1 MKKTFAI
8 VSIILLP
15 LVLGAQQK
23 KIDAPK
29 AADYTFTTVKE
40 NPITSVKN
48 QFRSGT
54 CWCFSALG
62 FIESEILRQTGKEV
76 DLSEMFVIDHAYR
89 ERAVKFVRLDGNL
102 GFSAGS
108 SFGDVFSVLKNHGIV
123 PQEAFSGMNYG
134 TELPVQAE
142 LDAVLKAYV
151 NAIVKVPNREL
162 TTAWK
167 QGFGGILDA
176 YLGEMPEEFTVD
188 GVSYTPES
196 YRDALKVN
204 VDDFVNICSF
214 KDEELYKPH
223 IIEVCDN
230 WRWGSAYNVTLDEM
244 MDIVYT
250 AIENGYTVAWGG
262 DVSEVG
268 FTREGLAVMPKPAED
283 RKPAAGSDQEHWV
296 GKAPEE
302 ESAKPAGIPEEIE
315 VTEETRQD
323 AYDRKTT
330 TDDHGMLAY
339 GIATDQNGT
348 RYLMIK
354 NSWGVTG
361 AYDGIWY
368 MSDTFARC
376 KTLNVTVHRDAL
388 SKDIRKKL
396 GIK

>member
-1 MKKTFAI
+1 MKKTIAI
-8 VSIILLP
+8 VSVVLLS
-15 LVLGAQQK
+15 LTLAAQQK
-23 KIDAPK
+23 KDAPK
-29 AADYTFTTVKE
+29 AENYKFTTVKE
-40 NPITSVKN
+40 NPITSIKN

-54 CWCFSALG
+54 CWCFSALS
-62 FIESEILRQTGKEV
+62 FIESEIIRQGGKEV
-76 DLSEMFVIDHAYR
+76 DLSEMFVIDNAYR
-89 ERAVKFVRLDGNL
+89 ERAVKYVRLDGHL

-108 SFGDVFSVLKNHGIV
+108 SFGDVFSVIKNHGIV

-151 NAIVKVPNREL
+151 SAIVKVPNKEL

-167 QGFGGILDA
+167 NGFGGILDA
-176 YLGEMPEEFTVD
+176 YLGVMPTEFTAD
-188 GVSYTPES
+188 GASYTPES
-196 YRDALKVN
+196 YRDALKIN

-244 MDIVYT
+244 MDIVYS
-250 AIENGYTVAWGG
+250 AIEKGYTVAWGG

-268 FTREGLAVMPKPAED
+268 FTREGIAVMPKPQEKK
-283 RKPAAGSDQEHWV
+283 KPAAGSDQEHWV

-302 ESAKPAGIPEEIE
+302 AAEASSEIPEELEI
-315 VTEETRQD
+315 TEEMRQD

-330 TDDHGMLAY
+330 TDDHGMHAY
-339 GIATDQNGT
+339 GIATDQNGN

-361 AYDGIWY
+361 AFDGIWY
-368 MSDTFARC
+368 MSDAFARY
-376 KTLNVTVHRDAL
+376 KTLNVVVHKDAL
-388 SKDIRKKL
+388 SKDIKKKL